1 MTTRRYLLPLLAI
14 GVRSLRGGPIPANRV
29 EIRASGYTP
38 EKITCCAGD
47 QLSWRNDSRETHE
60 LGVINAD
67 GKFVGL
73 FDGALAPGALSGVF
87 TPSLR
92 FDEKKKQQ
100 TYTIDYV
107 CRLHPHERG
116 TIVVNPVP

>member
-1 MTTRRYLLPLLAI
+1 MTTRRSLLPLLVI
-14 GVRSLRGGPIPANRV
+14 GPLNLRGGTIPANRV

-60 LGVINAD
+60 LGVINED
-67 GKFVGL
+67 GRFVGI
-73 FDGALAPGALSGVF
+73 FDGALAPGAISGIF
-87 TPSLR
+87 SPSLR

-100 TYTIDYV
+100 TYTIEYV
-107 CRLHPHERG
+107 CRLHPQERG
-116 TIVVNPVP
+116 TIVVQPVP